1 MVACVTAGLSA
12 PIGRAAAG
20 PEGAGV
26 VGVAGLGLVASMVV
40 TVVFVVAEAP
50 SCGWLWVAQRG
61 TEQAHR
67 EKSTGGGWGGRPR
80 AGSGQ
85 LMLVSW
91 EPGVGWVSRRRRM
104 AP

>member
-50 SCGWLWVAQRG
+50 SCGWLWVAQPAPSRLTVRRAPEAAGVAVRG
-61 TEQAHR
+61 P
-67 EKSTGGGWGGRPR
+67 GR
-80 AGSGQ
+80 
-85 LMLVSW
+85 VS
-91 EPGVGWVSRRRRM
+91 
-104 AP
+104 